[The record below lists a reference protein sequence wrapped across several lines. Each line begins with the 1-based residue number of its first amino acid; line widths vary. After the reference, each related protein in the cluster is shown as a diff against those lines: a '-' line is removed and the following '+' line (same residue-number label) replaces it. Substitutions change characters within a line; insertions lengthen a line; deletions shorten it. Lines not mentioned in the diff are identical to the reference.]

1 MIGLKYRTLRENVVD
16 IIRVR
21 IINGDLKPGTKIV
34 EQDLAEEFH
43 ISRGPIREAL
53 RQLEQEGMIEYTR
66 NVGCFVRTVEIE
78 DVYEIYYMRANYEIM
93 AVKLYGNR
101 FPEEVICRM
110 ENILEEM
117 RQLTQEDCQKIFE
130 LDNKMHHEIMQ
141 LVSFPRLK
149 KAWETLEYGNIII
162 SNNTKIDLKTMVHS
176 QYMIHKKLV
185 DACKTGHLPTICNAI
200 LEHYMTSVK
209 KMVEASHI
217 EHSNLK
223 YDFTI

>member
-16 IIRVR
+16 IIRMR

-34 EQDLAEEFH
+34 EQDLAKEFH

-101 FPEEVICRM
+101 FPEDVIHRM

-117 RQLTQEDCQKIFE
+117 KKLSEEDGQRIFE
-130 LDNKMHHEIMQ
+130 LDNQIHSEIIH
-141 LVSFPRLK
+141 LVSYPRLK
-149 KAWETLEYGNIII
+149 KAWETLEYGNMII
-162 SNNTKIDLKTMVHS
+162 SNNSKIDLKTMVNS
-176 QYMIHKKLV
+176 QYLIHKKLV
-185 DACKTGHLPTICNAI
+185 NACKTRHLPTICDAI

-209 KMVEASHI
+209 KMVETTHTQ
-217 EHSNLK
+217 HHNLK
-223 YDFTI
+223 FDFMI